1 MPKQLNNK
9 HNAAGR
15 NLGQGML
22 IASFVIAL
30 LGMTFFFDSQL
41 MNQINPNS
49 NPESSESSAG
59 VREVILQRNR
69 QGHYVT
75 SGSINDVEVI
85 FLLDTGA
92 TDVAISPELAAKAGL
107 QPGNATQASTA
118 NGIIT
123 VYSTNIDSLSISSI
137 SLENVNGSINPGMS
151 GETILLGMSVLK
163 EIEFSQRGSILTLRQ
178 YPETWALK
186 HESWNLNPET

>member
-1 MPKQLNNK
+1 
-9 HNAAGR
+9 
-15 NLGQGML
+15 
-22 IASFVIAL
+22 
-30 LGMTFFFDSQL
+30 
-41 MNQINPNS
+41 
-49 NPESSESSAG
+49 
-59 VREVILQRNR
+59 
-69 QGHYVT
+69 
-75 SGSINDVEVI
+75 
-85 FLLDTGA
+85 
-92 TDVAISPELAAKAGL
+92 VAISPELAAKAGL

-178 YPETWALK
+178 YPET
-186 HESWNLNPET
+186 

>member
-178 YPETWALK
+178 YPET
-186 HESWNLNPET
+186 